1 MTRDAQTAA
10 AVWELVEAGGRTA
23 QSFGL
28 SRLFG
33 QLYMLLYMSPA
44 PRSLDELAA
53 ELGVSKASVS
63 VVSRKL
69 EAWGAVRKVW
79 VKGDRRDFY
88 EAETDF
94 RAILNGGLLLS
105 LGKKLESARI
115 QIERSLA
122 MVEQSGGDEA
132 RRRFLRERLKQAEQR
147 RKRIANLIDNPLL
160 RKLL

>member
-1 MTRDAQTAA
+1 MNRDAQATA

-33 QLYMLLYMSPA
+33 QLYMLLYMSPV
-44 PRSLDELAA
+44 PRSLDELAS

-63 VVSRKL
+63 IASRKL

-94 RAILNGGLLLS
+94 RAILNGGLLTSLS
-105 LGKKLESARI
+105 KKLDSARI
-115 QIERSLA
+115 QIERSLE
-122 MVEQSGGDEA
+122 MIEKGTGDEEH
-132 RRRFLRERLKQAEQR
+132 RRFLQERLKQAEQR
-147 RKRIANLIDNPLL
+147 RKRIADLIDNPLL

>member
-1 MTRDAQTAA
+1 MTRDAQTA

>member
-1 MTRDAQTAA
+1 MNRDGQSA
-10 AVWELVEAGGRTA
+10 AVWEMVEAGGRTA

-33 QLYMLLYMSPA
+33 QMYMLLYMSPE
-44 PRSLDELAA
+44 PRSLDDIAR

-63 VVSRKL
+63 IAARRLQS
-69 EAWGAVRKVW
+69 WGAVRKVW
-79 VKGDRRDFY
+79 IKGDRRDFY

-94 RAILNGGLLLS
+94 KTILNGGLLASLS
-105 LGKKLESARI
+105 KKLESARI

-122 MVEQSGGDEA
+122 LVEQGGLDAE
-132 RRRFLRERLKQAEQR
+132 RKRFLRERLKQAEAR
-147 RKRIANLIDNPLL
+147 RKRLAELIDNPLL